1 MWRLILS
8 NLPPPAP
15 DTMPMPP
22 SPRLP
27 GHHRIAASALAVV
40 DSQLPAKPAA
50 PVSVLVYGVLLSET
64 NTGCGDRSWPPS
76 ERVDLFSPSRYT
88 LLSLSKVSPS
98 AVLLPGPRTCPCY

>member
-15 DTMPMPP
+15 GNMTLPP

-27 GHHRIAASALAVV
+27 GHRRIAASALADI
-40 DSQLPAKPAA
+40 DSQTPAQPAA

-64 NTGCGDRSWPPS
+64 NTGCGN
-76 ERVDLFSPSRYT
+76 
-88 LLSLSKVSPS
+88 
-98 AVLLPGPRTCPCY
+98 

>member
-40 DSQLPAKPAA
+40 DSHTPARPAA

-64 NTGCGDRSWPPS
+64 NTGCGD
-76 ERVDLFSPSRYT
+76 
-88 LLSLSKVSPS
+88 
-98 AVLLPGPRTCPCY
+98 